1 MNFHNGGVEV
11 QKGPVHDPDTDPHQ
25 VKSRIWIHIREKSDP
40 DLDPM
45 KEHWFVEL
53 V

>member
-1 MNFHNGGVEV
+1 MKAWRF
-11 QKGPVHDPDTDPHQ
+11 KKDLSSVHDPDTDPHQ
-25 VKSRIWIHIREKSDP
+25 VKSRIWIRIREKSDP